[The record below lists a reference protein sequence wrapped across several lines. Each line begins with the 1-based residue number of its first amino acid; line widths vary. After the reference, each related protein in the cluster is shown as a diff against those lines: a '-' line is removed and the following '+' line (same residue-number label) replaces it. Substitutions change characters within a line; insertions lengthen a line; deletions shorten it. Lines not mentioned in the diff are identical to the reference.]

1 MSQLVPLPIVLPLLG
16 AALSVVFG
24 RWHGF
29 QRLVGV
35 VFLSASLVISIVLLV
50 AADDTGFVVAQGGGW
65 PAPIGISL
73 VVDRLSAIMLVVS
86 AIMLLAV
93 LVYAIGQ
100 GKVERVHVGFHPT
113 YLVLAAGVA
122 ASLLTGDLFNLFVSF
137 EMMLAASYV
146 LITMGGRADQVRS
159 GMTYVVIS
167 LVASTFFIIVLAL
180 IYSATGTINLADLS
194 ERIPELS
201 GEVQLMFAIALLVVF
216 GIKAGLFPLFFWLP
230 DSYPTAPGPVTA
242 IFAGLLTKVGVYAI
256 IRTQTLMFP
265 IDARPA
271 TLILVVAALTMTVGV
286 FGAIAQDDM
295 KRILSFHIVSQIG
308 YMIFALGLF
317 TVAGVAAAVFY
328 TFNNI
333 ILKTNLLLVAG
344 LVERRGGSS
353 RLSEVGGMVR
363 TAPLLGLLF
372 ALPALSLAGL
382 PPFGGFVAKFAVFD
396 AGAWS
401 EQWLLVGVAAFVSL
415 LTMYSMTKIWAG
427 AFWGEREE
435 EPSGRPEPGGRLGGP
450 VLMVGSTAAV
460 VLVGLAVMIWA
471 APLYAFTERAAV
483 DLLDPSRYVEAV
495 LGERP

>member
-24 RWHGF
+24 RWRGF
-29 QRLVGV
+29 QRFVGV
-35 VFLSASLVISIVLLV
+35 VCLSASLVISIVLV
-50 AADDTGFVVAQGGGW
+50 IDADDTGFVVAQGGGW

-73 VVDRLSAIMLVVS
+73 VVDRLSGIMLVVS
-86 AIMLLAV
+86 SIMLLAV

-180 IYSATGTINLADLS
+180 VYSATGTINLADLS
-194 ERIPELS
+194 ERMPELP
-201 GEVQLMFAIALLVVF
+201 GGVQLMFAIALLVVF

-396 AGAWS
+396 AGARS
-401 EQWLLVGVAAFVSL
+401 DQWVLVGVAAFVSL

-427 AFWGEREE
+427 AFWGERDE
-435 EPSGRPEPGGRLGGP
+435 EPTGRPEPGGRLGGP

-460 VLVGLAVMIWA
+460 VLVGLAVMVWA
-471 APLYAFTERAAV
+471 QPLYAFTERAAI

-495 LGERP
+495 LGDRP